1 MELRIF
7 FIALILLVGCETQ
20 LEDPILE
27 ESKSSEGSLLSKAA
41 TKGKNILEDGSVY
54 EGDLVRG
61 LPHGFGLRKFSN
73 EDFYEGQFEEGLA
86 HGHGTIR
93 YKSDPNLEKYVGMWS
108 SGLREGFG
116 TLFFAD
122 SSLMVGHWKNDAFY
136 YGEFQRSDGTLISG
150 KWTRESLSEGKVRD
164 EFGNIFTGVFN
175 EKGGIWKGTYKL

>member
-1 MELRIF
+1 
-7 FIALILLVGCETQ
+7 
-20 LEDPILE
+20 
-27 ESKSSEGSLLSKAA
+27 
-41 TKGKNILEDGSVY
+41 
-54 EGDLVRG
+54 
-61 LPHGFGLRKFSN
+61 
-73 EDFYEGQFEEGLA
+73 
-86 HGHGTIR
+86 
-93 YKSDPNLEKYVGMWS
+93 MWS

-175 EKGGIWKGTYKL
+175 EKGGIWKALTSCKPRCLHREIFKQSVSW